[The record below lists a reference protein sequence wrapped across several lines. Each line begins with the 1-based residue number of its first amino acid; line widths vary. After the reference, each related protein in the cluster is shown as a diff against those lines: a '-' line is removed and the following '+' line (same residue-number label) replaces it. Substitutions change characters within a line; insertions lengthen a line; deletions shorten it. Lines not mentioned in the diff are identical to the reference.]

1 MKRFALILTVLAL
14 LLLCACS
21 QSGSSNVETYE
32 NAYGGYKFNI
42 ERDWEYIDLMQGIP
56 AYGQDVYIA
65 YQSPADKNGVSAAV
79 VTVET
84 IEGDVADYVINS
96 LDEASKELK
105 ITDRKTS
112 DISLGGA
119 PARRVEYNIE
129 VAGVKKSACL
139 VCCAH
144 DGYTYVVRFYAN
156 DGTYSTYLPVY
167 EAALSSFEFTPRTA
181 PETASA
187 PDYSGGTLES
197 ADGDY
202 SFVCPAGWGVIKNDG
217 MPVVAP
223 KDAGVS
229 VSVTAF
235 SLPDEKLSY
244 GAYDYWKEYAEEL
257 RSVLDGFTVTK
268 EYEKEDEPKLG
279 GVVAARKE
287 YSATLDG
294 AVYKYIQVICIR
306 NGYVYSVLFT
316 SDAAEYD
323 TYAPAFDGIVS
334 SFRFN

>member
-1 MKRFALILTVLAL
+1 MKRFALIISVLAL
-14 LLLCACS
+14 LLLSACS

-42 ERDWEYIDLMQGIP
+42 ERDWDFYDLTQGASYSAP
-56 AYGQDVYIA
+56 GQNIVF
-65 YQSPADKNGVSAAV
+65 QSPADTNGISAAAIQV
-79 VTVET
+79 DYT
-84 IEGDVADYVINS
+84 EGDGAELMQGVFDSIPGEKTVSDTTLGGKIARRADYTLEIG
-96 LDEASKELK
+96 D
-105 ITDRKTS
+105 
-112 DISLGGA
+112 
-119 PARRVEYNIE
+119 
-129 VAGVKKSACL
+129 VKKSASYVYC
-139 VCCAH
+139 VY
-144 DGYTYVVRFYAN
+144 DGYTYSVRFYAAE
-156 DGTYSTYLPVY
+156 GTAETYLPVF
-167 EAALSSFEFTPRTA
+167 ETVLSSFEFTSRSA
-181 PETASA
+181 NAETSA

-223 KDAGVS
+223 KDAGAS

-235 SLPDEKLSY
+235 SLPNEKLSY
-244 GAYDYWKEYAEEL
+244 GAYDYWKEYSEEL
-257 RSVLDGFTVTK
+257 KSVLNGFTVTK

-294 AVYKYIQVICIR
+294 AEYKYIQIICIR

-316 SDAAEYD
+316 SNAAEYD
-323 TYAPAFDGIVS
+323 TYAPALDGIVS

>member
-1 MKRFALILTVLAL
+1 MKRFALIISVLAL
-14 LLLCACS
+14 LLLCTCS

-42 ERDWEYIDLMQGIP
+42 ERDWDFYDLTQGASYAAP
-56 AYGQDVYIA
+56 GQNIVF
-65 YQSPADKNGVSAAV
+65 QSPADTNGVSAAV
-79 VTVET
+79 VTGET

-96 LDEASKELK
+96 LDEASEELK

-187 PDYSGGTLES
+187 PEYSGGTLES

-202 SFVCPAGWGVIKNDG
+202 SFVYPAGWGVIKNDG

-223 KDAGVS
+223 KDAGAS

-235 SLPDEKLSY
+235 SLPNEKLSY

-257 RSVLDGFTVTK
+257 RSVLNGFTVTK
-268 EYEKEDEPKLG
+268 EYEKEDEPRLG

-294 AVYKYIQVICIR
+294 AEYKYIQIICIR

-316 SDAAEYD
+316 SNAAEYD
-323 TYAPAFDGIVS
+323 TYAPALDGIVS